1 MKIVVASHGAF
12 CHGLVESYKMI
23 AGDNSDIYA
32 VSLTDEGIGEFSR
45 ELSKLVDKLILEDDI
60 LIMTDIQGG
69 TPYNESLKYMLDK
82 PENIKVISGMN
93 LPMLIEIGLAL
104 NNDMEIDQLVN
115 RAVEIGRK
123 SINVANIDIDDED
136 DLDL

>member
-32 VSLTDEGIGEFSR
+32 ISLTDEGIGEFSR
-45 ELSKLVDKLILEDDI
+45 ELSRLVDKLILEDDI

>member
-32 VSLTDEGIGEFSR
+32 VSLTVEGIGEFSR